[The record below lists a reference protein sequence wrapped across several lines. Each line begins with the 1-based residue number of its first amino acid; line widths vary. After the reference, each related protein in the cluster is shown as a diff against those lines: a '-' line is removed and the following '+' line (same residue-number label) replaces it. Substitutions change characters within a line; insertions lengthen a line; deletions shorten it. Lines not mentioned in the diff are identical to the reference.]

1 MEFHTF
7 RLSHL
12 DTVEAVMLK
21 IRASGQ
27 KNLARSIRPN
37 QRPNLRG
44 FPSCSAPFF
53 LLDPLPPIR

>member
-27 KNLARSIRPN
+27 KDLARSI
-37 QRPNLRG
+37 
-44 FPSCSAPFF
+44 ST
-53 LLDPLPPIR
+53 